1 MQNEV
6 FAHVE
11 NLPIKFF
18 DSLPAG
24 KVVSRITS
32 DTRDVRILY
41 RVVLSQLSIAFLFT
55 LGILITLLLI
65 DYRMFLLQ
73 MVFVP
78 LLLVVYKDFKGKSKK
93 YNYRFRRHISE
104 LNAAINEDIS
114 SIEVI
119 SAFNKEEDIYGE
131 FEEVNKK
138 IYHEGLNIT
147 KLFSYS
153 AFNAVDTIL
162 LLTKIAALLY
172 FGYGFVTGAWKS
184 SVGLLYV
191 FMDYST
197 RLYDWILEVVLR
209 VGNFEKAGVAADH
222 IFELLEMEKVKYED
236 EEIEKIEGQV
246 EFQDV
251 TFAYKEGED
260 VLKNINFKQKEGTS
274 VAFVGHTGS
283 GKSTIMNLLFGFYKP
298 SQGRVKIDGK
308 DIYTIN
314 VKELR
319 REMSIVLQDPYIFT
333 GSLKDNVTL
342 FDNTYKDEEVKEALE
357 KVGAKRLIERTP
369 EGIYT
374 EIREKG
380 SGYSQGEKQLISFAR
395 ALIVNPKILVL
406 DEATSSIDTETESY
420 IQKGIDALK
429 EGRTTLIIAHRLSTI
444 KNVDK
449 IYVLDKGR
457 IIEEGSHSELIELGG
472 VYKNVRCPRKTRNI

>member
-1 MQNEV
+1 M
-6 FAHVE
+6 
-11 NLPIKFF
+11 PIK
-18 DSLPAG
+18 
-24 KVVSRITS
+24 
-32 DTRDVRILY
+32 
-41 RVVLSQLSIAFLFT
+41 
-55 LGILITLLLI
+55 
-65 DYRMFLLQ
+65 
-73 MVFVP
+73 
-78 LLLVVYKDFKGKSKK
+78 KGRCFKK
-93 YNYRFRRHISE
+93 YKFQTERRHFRSLCWPYRIR
-104 LNAAINEDIS
+104 
-114 SIEVI
+114 
-119 SAFNKEEDIYGE
+119 
-131 FEEVNKK
+131 K
-138 IYHEGLNIT
+138 IYN
-147 KLFSYS
+147 
-153 AFNAVDTIL
+153 
-162 LLTKIAALLY
+162 
-172 FGYGFVTGAWKS
+172 
-184 SVGLLYV
+184 
-191 FMDYST
+191 
-197 RLYDWILEVVLR
+197 
-209 VGNFEKAGVAADH
+209 
-222 IFELLEMEKVKYED
+222 YEP
-236 EEIEKIEGQV
+236 
-246 EFQDV
+246 
-251 TFAYKEGED
+251 T
-260 VLKNINFKQKEGTS
+260 
-274 VAFVGHTGS
+274 
-283 GKSTIMNLLFGFYKP
+283 FGFYKP

-472 VYKNVRCPRKTRNI
+472 VYKKMYDAQGKTRNI